1 MAQIRHFRDFF
12 LDASRCFGYNE
23 NAVSHTEQ
31 LNLTNDRG
39 VFHLRVRT
47 E

>member
-1 MAQIRHFRDFF
+1 MAQIRHFQDIF

-39 VFHLRVRT
+39 IFHLRVRA

>member
-1 MAQIRHFRDFF
+1 MAYLRHFQDFF

-31 LNLTNDRG
+31 LNMTNDRG
-39 VFHLRVRT
+39 IFHLRVRT